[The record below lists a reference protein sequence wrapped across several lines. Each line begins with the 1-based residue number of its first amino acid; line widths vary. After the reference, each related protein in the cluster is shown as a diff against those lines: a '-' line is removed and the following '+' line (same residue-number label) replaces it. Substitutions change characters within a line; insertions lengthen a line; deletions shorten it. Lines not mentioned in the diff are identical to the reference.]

1 MTRAF
6 LLASLALLGGC
17 ISLLPKP
24 PPPPQVFAL
33 EAGDVAATQGDRIDA
48 VIGVAVPSGE
58 RSFLGADVIWRTG
71 DQLAFVDQMQWS
83 NRAELSLQSMLV
95 ETLTRQGRFVA
106 ATPTGEARAE
116 YEIRWNVLDFEV
128 REDTM
133 QARFV
138 ADVNLV
144 QSPGRRIIAHETVSA
159 EAPVAGRSQ
168 TQAAQALARAAR
180 EGSARIGMFAA
191 DAAAED
197 RAQAAGD
204 DQASAASINR

>member
-1 MTRAF
+1 MKRAF
-6 LLASLALLGGC
+6 LLAPLLLGGC

-24 PPPPQVFAL
+24 PPPPQTFVL
-33 EAGDVAATQGDRIDA
+33 EAQNVERANGGAVDA
-48 VIGVAVPSGE
+48 VIAVAVPTGE

-191 DAAAED
+191 DAAAQAEV
-197 RAQAAGD
+197 AQAAED
-204 DQASAASINR
+204 SRR